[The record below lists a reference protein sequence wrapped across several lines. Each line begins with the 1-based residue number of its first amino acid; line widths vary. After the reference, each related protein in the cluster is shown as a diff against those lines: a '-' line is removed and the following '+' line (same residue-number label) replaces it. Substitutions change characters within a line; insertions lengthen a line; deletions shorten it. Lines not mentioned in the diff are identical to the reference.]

1 MKVRLD
7 NADHRGKE
15 FHSRVGKVTR
25 AEKVTLNDRANS
37 IRSNLEM
44 IGYIFLHLKAT

>member
-37 IRSNLEM
+37 IETLPTANPKNLN
-44 IGYIFLHLKAT
+44 